1 MFANVVYPIIPFSPV
16 SSAAFLPFL
25 LFVLLGPV
33 ASNML
38 VVVM

>member
-25 LFVLLGPV
+25 LFVRLGPV

-38 VVVM
+38 VVVV